1 MSKTVKMKKARGNEF
16 QQRTVP
22 VLKLRA
28 HIDANLTRSQVDE
41 LGDSLANK
49 RQELA
54 GRVEHLERQML
65 TKDDCSLTDAGDAA
79 SAQENRLRAR
89 GMVEQHQRIIMEI
102 DAAFRRLESGR
113 YGVSETTEEPI
124 DYDRLA
130 LVPWARF
137 GVDEKES

>member
-1 MSKTVKMKKARGNEF
+1 MNEPRF
-16 QQRTVP
+16 
-22 VLKLRA
+22 LA
-28 HIDANLTRSQVDE
+28 HVDADLTRAQLDE
-41 LGDSLANK
+41 LVDSLANK
-49 RQELA
+49 RQELV

-102 DAAFRRLESGR
+102 DVAFRRLENGR
-113 YGVSETTEEPI
+113 YGVSETTGESI

-130 LVPWARF
+130 LVPWARV
-137 GVDEKES
+137 GVHEKESK